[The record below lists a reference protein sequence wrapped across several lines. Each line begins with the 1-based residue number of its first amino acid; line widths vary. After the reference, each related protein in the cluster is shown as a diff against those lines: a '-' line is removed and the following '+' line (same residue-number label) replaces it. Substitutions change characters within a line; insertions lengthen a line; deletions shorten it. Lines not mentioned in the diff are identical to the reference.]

1 MSFERQAGAIEA
13 EVRRIGAFQLGAFR
27 SLSPDDVHTKQDAS
41 GDPSV
46 VTRYDIES
54 EQMFIDWVRREF
66 PGHGFVG
73 EETGNHAG
81 DPAHTWIVDPIDG
94 TANFATGIATWGAS
108 VAYWR
113 DGAPYFACVFLPA
126 LDQMFTATRGQGA
139 FLNGRAI
146 HASPVREY
154 SWQTTVGLD
163 SRAHTRHVLR
173 LEARVRIL
181 GSAIANLCYT
191 ANGMFTASV
200 TRGKLWDVAAGVLIL
215 AEAGAVIDSTPDLST
230 LSAATYAATNTATP
244 SITMSARGNAHLPP
258 LTGYLHRV

>member
-1 MSFERQAGAIEA
+1 MDFERQARAVEA
-13 EVRRIGAFQLGAFR
+13 EVRRIAAFQLGAFR
-27 SLSPDDVHTKQDAS
+27 NLSPDDVHTKRDAS

-54 EQMFIDWVRREF
+54 EAMFLDWVRREF

-73 EETGNHAG
+73 EETGNHPG

-94 TANFATGIATWGAS
+94 TANFAAGISIWGAS

-113 DGAPYFACVFLPA
+113 DGAPLFACIFLPA
-126 LDQMFTATRGQGA
+126 LNQMFTAARGQGA
-139 FLNGRAI
+139 FLNGRVI
-146 HASPVREY
+146 RASTAREY

-173 LEARVRIL
+173 LEARLRIL

-191 ANGMFTASV
+191 ANGMFAASV
-200 TRGKLWDVAAGVLIL
+200 TRGKLWDVAAGVLVL
-215 AEAGAVIDSTPDLST
+215 EESGAVVESAPDLTT
-230 LSAATYAATNTATP
+230 LSAATYAIANTPTP
-244 SITMSARGNAHLPP
+244 SITMSARGNVHLPP
-258 LTGYLHRV
+258 LAGYLHRV